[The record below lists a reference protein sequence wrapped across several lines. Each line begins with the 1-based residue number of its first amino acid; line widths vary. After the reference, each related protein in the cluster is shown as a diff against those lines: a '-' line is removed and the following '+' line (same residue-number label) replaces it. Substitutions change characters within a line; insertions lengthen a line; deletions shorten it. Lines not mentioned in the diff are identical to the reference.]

1 MIDAMK
7 HCILLGMML
16 WAAASS
22 VCAQS
27 LWTSAEAKARL
38 AQGLNVYAEGEY
50 RTSDGMNA
58 TERWAASLGVDY
70 RLIKPLKIGAG
81 YTYIHQR
88 QAEAYTRKGN
98 VIPAYWQ
105 PKHRWHLD
113 LTGTLRTGRLL
124 WSLRERY
131 QLTHRT
137 AQSVA
142 KYDSDG
148 SAKSDEQI
156 EAQTKHV
163 LRSRLQAEYLI
174 GKSRFRPY
182 ASIEVY
188 NAVDAALDYTKSRF
202 TLGTEYKLSKQ
213 HKLDVF
219 YRYINKDDSDE
230 RTGHVIG
237 IGYNFKCR

>member
-1 MIDAMK
+1 MK
-7 HCILLGMML
+7 YRILLGMML

-22 VCAQS
+22 VSAQS

-38 AQGLNVYAEGEY
+38 ARGLNVYAEGEY
-50 RTSDGMNA
+50 RTTDGMDA
-58 TERWAASLGVDY
+58 TERWAGSLGLDY

-88 QAEAYTRKGN
+88 QAESDTRKGN

-113 LTGTLRTGRLL
+113 VTGSLCTGRLL

-156 EAQTKHV
+156 EAQNKQV

-182 ASIEVY
+182 ASAEVY
-188 NAVDAALDYTKSRF
+188 NALDEGFDYTKSRF
-202 TLGTEYKLSKQ
+202 TLGTEYKLNKQ
-213 HKLDVF
+213 HELDVF
-219 YRYINKDDSDE
+219 YRYIHKDDSDE
-230 RTGHVIG
+230 GAGHVIG
-237 IGYNFKCR
+237 VGYTFKCR

>member
-1 MIDAMK
+1 MK
-7 HCILLGMML
+7 YRILLGMML

-22 VCAQS
+22 VSAQS

-38 AQGLNVYAEGEY
+38 ARGLNVYAEGEY
-50 RTSDGMNA
+50 RTTDGMDA
-58 TERWAASLGVDY
+58 TERWAGSLGVDY

-88 QAEAYTRKGN
+88 QAESYTRKGN

-113 LTGTLRTGRLL
+113 LTASLRTGRLL

-156 EAQTKHV
+156 EAQNKQV

-182 ASIEVY
+182 ASAEVY
-188 NAVDAALDYTKSRF
+188 NALDEGFDYTKSRF
-202 TLGTEYKLSKQ
+202 TLGTEYKLNKQ
-213 HKLDVF
+213 HELDVF
-219 YRYINKDDSDE
+219 YRYIHKDDSDE
-230 RTGHVIG
+230 GAGHVIG
-237 IGYNFKCR
+237 VGYTFKCR

>member
-1 MIDAMK
+1 MK
-7 HCILLGMML
+7 YRILLGMML

-22 VCAQS
+22 VSAQS

-38 AQGLNVYAEGEY
+38 ARGLNVYAEGEY
-50 RTSDGMNA
+50 RTADGMDA
-58 TERWAASLGVDY
+58 TERWAGSLGVDY

-88 QAEAYTRKGN
+88 QAESYTRKGN
-98 VIPAYWQ
+98 VISAYWQ

-113 LTGTLRTGRLL
+113 VTGSLRTGRLL

-156 EAQTKHV
+156 EAQNKQV

-182 ASIEVY
+182 ASAEVY
-188 NAVDAALDYTKSRF
+188 NALDEGFDYTKSRF
-202 TLGTEYKLSKQ
+202 TLGTEYKLNKQ
-213 HKLDVF
+213 HELDVF
-219 YRYINKDDSDE
+219 YRYIHKDDSDE
-230 RTGHVIG
+230 GAGHVIG
-237 IGYNFKCR
+237 VGYTFKCR

>member
-1 MIDAMK
+1 MD
-7 HCILLGMML
+7 
-16 WAAASS
+16 
-22 VCAQS
+22 
-27 LWTSAEAKARL
+27 
-38 AQGLNVYAEGEY
+38 
-50 RTSDGMNA
+50 A
-58 TERWAASLGVDY
+58 TERWAGSLGVDY

-88 QAEAYTRKGN
+88 QAESYTRKGN

-113 LTGTLRTGRLL
+113 LTASLRTGRLL

-156 EAQTKHV
+156 EAQTKQV

-182 ASIEVY
+182 ASAEVY
-188 NAVDAALDYTKSRF
+188 NALDAGMDYTKSRF
-202 TLGTEYKLSKQ
+202 TLGTEYKLNKQ
-213 HKLDVF
+213 HELDVF
-219 YRYINKDDSDE
+219 YRYIHKDDSDE
-230 RTGHVIG
+230 GAGHVIG
-237 IGYNFKCR
+237 VGYTFKCR